1 MTTAKTTALVNC
13 DICGDEMSEQ
23 SDGAFVC
30 WRDQHRIPADQ
41 LYRYAEHITVEQRG
55 RFDDCPF

>member
-1 MTTAKTTALVNC
+1 MSSTSTKVVCLC

-30 WRDQHRIPADQ
+30 WRDSHRIPSDQ
-41 LYRYAEHITVEQRG
+41 LYRYAENITLYMTEVADNG
-55 RFDDCPF
+55 N